1 MSPNWRFC
9 LKIGLAIALVDF
21 AHLATGRNLA
31 PSSELRALLDLV
43 ALIAN
48 VMLFSHAGFRTG
60 QATGR
65 ATAAAEAGV
74 IASLLPALAAA
85 LYPIVLPTWMDPSD
99 ATLPMA
105 NRVVGAVALNI
116 VLGGLS
122 AWLSGLIASRA
133 GRPVR

>member
-9 LKIGLAIALVDF
+9 LTIGLAIALVDF
-21 AHLATGRNLA
+21 AHLAIGRNL
-31 PSSELRALLDLV
+31 PPTSELRALLDLGAMV
-43 ALIAN
+43 AN

-74 IASLLPALAAA
+74 VASLLPAAAAA
-85 LYPIVLPTWMDPSD
+85 LYPILLPTWMDPAD
-99 ATLPMA
+99 AGTPLI
-105 NRVVGAVALNI
+105 NQIVGVIALNI
-116 VLGGLS
+116 VIGGLS

-133 GRPVR
+133 RPAAR

>member
-1 MSPNWRFC
+1 MSVNWRYC
-9 LKIGLAIALVDF
+9 LKIGVAIALVDL
-21 AHLATGRNLA
+21 AHVALARGQPPA
-31 PSSELRALLDLV
+31 GELRALVDSI

-48 VMLFSHAGFRTG
+48 VMLFSHLGFRTG

-85 LYPIVLPTWMDPSD
+85 MYEVMLPSWMDAGD
-99 ATLPMA
+99 VALPLV
-105 NRVVGAVALNI
+105 NRIVGAVAQNI

-122 AWLSGLIASRA
+122 AWLSGWIASRA
-133 GRPVR
+133 RSVTR